1 MDNKLK
7 EVVKKYYETKC
18 YAIIDKHFKENYPP
32 EILTEL
38 HEQLNKGYINIVN
51 KTSWS
56 QDFQWGGTNRIY
68 LMDLFLNPPNHEV
81 VLKYF
86 NRSGEA
92 QIGDAI
98 AMLHLCDNLFL
109 DEVHLMDVPAF
120 AYAAAFQQIQYESVF
135 LKNESNWH
143 KDVFA
148 QRMQFLIKLLFIM
161 LVNNKNFVNTKFIIH
176 IPHFYETSFQV
187 HNFVHEIR
195 RRNKMT
201 TYREKARMELP
212 NCRYE
217 LYLTLVNAIIH
228 TSQYAMKL
236 KGDIVRPDIWYY
248 TPLVTPL
255 ERFILNEESI
265 SAYHISRLQFL
276 YTSGMERAIDV
287 IMKKGDKQRLAELL
301 KESSSEKT
309 IMYPEEMKDLH
320 NSPFNNL
327 WAVDKMSNKFEG
339 YPSKIIEQRLVLENC
354 MNTERMCIAMV
365 VIDIDKLRF
374 DNATKDFTWHL
385 ANAQL
390 LYSNAQE
397 INALRASFQS
407 SAGDLPLQVIVKSS
421 DAEFND
427 LLKIK
432 LDEITATLK
441 STHLHNYTYKIEG
454 D

>member
-1 MDNKLK
+1 
-7 EVVKKYYETKC
+7 
-18 YAIIDKHFKENYPP
+18 
-32 EILTEL
+32 
-38 HEQLNKGYINIVN
+38 
-51 KTSWS
+51 
-56 QDFQWGGTNRIY
+56 
-68 LMDLFLNPPNHEV
+68 
-81 VLKYF
+81 
-86 NRSGEA
+86 
-92 QIGDAI
+92 
-98 AMLHLCDNLFL
+98 
-109 DEVHLMDVPAF
+109 
-120 AYAAAFQQIQYESVF
+120 
-135 LKNESNWH
+135 
-143 KDVFA
+143 
-148 QRMQFLIKLLFIM
+148 
-161 LVNNKNFVNTKFIIH
+161 
-176 IPHFYETSFQV
+176 
-187 HNFVHEIR
+187 
-195 RRNKMT
+195 
-201 TYREKARMELP
+201 
-212 NCRYE
+212 
-217 LYLTLVNAIIH
+217 
-228 TSQYAMKL
+228 MKL

-276 YTSGMERAIDV
+276 YTSGMERAIDI

>member
-1 MDNKLK
+1 
-7 EVVKKYYETKC
+7 
-18 YAIIDKHFKENYPP
+18 
-32 EILTEL
+32 
-38 HEQLNKGYINIVN
+38 
-51 KTSWS
+51 
-56 QDFQWGGTNRIY
+56 
-68 LMDLFLNPPNHEV
+68 MDLFLNPPNHEV

-228 TSQYAMKL
+228 TSQ
-236 KGDIVRPDIWYY
+236 
-248 TPLVTPL
+248 
-255 ERFILNEESI
+255 
-265 SAYHISRLQFL
+265 
-276 YTSGMERAIDV
+276 
-287 IMKKGDKQRLAELL
+287 
-301 KESSSEKT
+301 
-309 IMYPEEMKDLH
+309 
-320 NSPFNNL
+320 
-327 WAVDKMSNKFEG
+327 
-339 YPSKIIEQRLVLENC
+339 
-354 MNTERMCIAMV
+354 
-365 VIDIDKLRF
+365 
-374 DNATKDFTWHL
+374 
-385 ANAQL
+385 
-390 LYSNAQE
+390 
-397 INALRASFQS
+397 
-407 SAGDLPLQVIVKSS
+407 
-421 DAEFND
+421 
-427 LLKIK
+427 
-432 LDEITATLK
+432 
-441 STHLHNYTYKIEG
+441 
-454 D
+454 